1 MKAAGNTTNR
11 LRELRREIEYHNYH
25 YHVLDEPKI
34 SDSMFDQLMNQLIS
48 LERDHPHLQTTDS
61 PTQRVGGQPLS
72 GFDEVVH
79 AVPMLSLSNAFSDEQ
94 VRAFD
99 QRCQEMLEVALIT
112 YLVEPKLDGLAV
124 SLRYESGILVRAA
137 TRGDGNR
144 GEDVTQNVR
153 TIRSI
158 PLRLMGKRHPSLL
171 EVRGEVYLPRE
182 GFNRLNDR
190 QRSRNE
196 KEYVNPRNAAA
207 GSLRQLDPAITAQR
221 PLEFFCHSLG
231 TREGGSSRTGHAE
244 TLVQL
249 QSWGL
254 RTNPQNEIVQGI
266 ESCLVAYQ
274 RLLETRDKLPYEID
288 GVVYK
293 VNGLAEQTRLGS
305 IARAPRWALAH
316 KFPAEEA
323 LTFVRGIDI
332 QVGRTGALTPVAR
345 LEPVFV
351 GGVTVSNATLHNHD
365 EIRRLDVRVGDQ
377 VVIRRAGDVI
387 PELVSVVTRERLANA
402 AAYEFPKHCPACGA
416 DVIADEGGVVI
427 RCSAGL
433 ICKAQLSELIK
444 HFASRKAMDIE
455 GLGSKLVKQL
465 VDNNVINDV
474 ADLYQLDV
482 NALEALDR
490 MGNKSATNLIAS
502 IDRSR
507 QTTLARFI
515 FGLGIPHVG
524 ESTAERLALSFGS
537 VEALSNADAAEVERV
552 PDVGP
557 AISSS
562 IATFFA
568 QDRHRKVIQRLRD
581 SGVEWARPS
590 AQAVR
595 KTALAGKTVV
605 ITGALK
611 AMSRSE
617 ARQRLQDLG
626 VRVTSSVSAK
636 TTYLLAGTDPG
647 TKLDKASALGVQVI
661 DEEEFIKLLG

>member
-1 MKAAGNTTNR
+1 MKAAGNKITRIRT
-11 LRELRREIEYHNYH
+11 LRREIEDHNYH

-34 SDSMFDQLMNQLIS
+34 ADSVFDQLMNQLIS
-48 LERDHPHLQTTDS
+48 LERDHPHLQTRDS

-79 AVPMLSLSNAFSDEQ
+79 AVPMLSLTNAFTDEQ

-99 QRCQEMLEVALIT
+99 RRCQEALEVTSIT

-124 SLRYESGILVRAA
+124 SLRYESGVLVRAA
-137 TRGDGNR
+137 TRGDGGR

-158 PLRLMGKRHPSLL
+158 PLRLMGKRFPRSL

-196 KEYVNPRNAAA
+196 KPYVNPRNAAA
-207 GSLRQLDPAITAQR
+207 GSLRQLDAAITAQR

-231 TREGGSSRTGHAE
+231 MREGGSSRAGHAE
-244 TLVQL
+244 TLAQL

-254 RTNPQNEIVQGI
+254 RTNPQNQIVQGI
-266 ESCLVAYQ
+266 ESCLFAYLK
-274 RLLETRDKLPYEID
+274 LLDARDKLPYEID

-293 VNGLAEQTRLGS
+293 VNDLGEQIRLGS

-351 GGVTVSNATLHNHD
+351 GGVTVSNATLHNRD
-365 EIRRLDVRVGDQ
+365 EIRRLDVCVGDQ

-387 PELVSVVTRERLANA
+387 PELVSVVTRERPDNA
-402 AAYEFPKHCPACGA
+402 VTYEFPQHCPACGA
-416 DVIADEGGVVI
+416 DVIADEGGAVI

-433 ICKAQLSELIK
+433 ICKAQLSESIK

-482 NALEALDR
+482 TALEELDR

-507 QTTLARFI
+507 QTTLARFL

-524 ESTAERLALSFGS
+524 ESTADRLALHFGS
-537 VEALSNADAAEVERV
+537 VDALSTADATEVERV

-557 AISSS
+557 AISAS

-568 QDRHRKVIQRLRD
+568 QNRHREVIQRLRD
-581 SGVEWARPS
+581 GGVEWASPS
-590 AQAVR
+590 AQVATKSV
-595 KTALAGKTVV
+595 LAGKTVV

-611 AMSRSE
+611 SMSRSE
-617 ARQRLQDLG
+617 ARQRLQNLG
-626 VRVTSSVSAK
+626 VRVTSSVSTN

-647 TKLDKASALGVQVI
+647 AKLDKASALGVQVI
-661 DEEEFIKLLG
+661 DEEEFIKLMD

>member
-1 MKAAGNTTNR
+1 MKAAGNTTSR
-11 LRELRREIEYHNYH
+11 IRTLRREIEDHNYH

-34 SDSMFDQLMNQLIS
+34 ADSVFDQLMHQLIL
-48 LERDHPHLQTTDS
+48 LERDHPHLQTSDS
-61 PTQRVGGQPLS
+61 PTQRVGGHPLS

-79 AVPMLSLSNAFSDEQ
+79 AVPMLSLSNAFTDEQ

-99 QRCQEMLEVALIT
+99 RRCQEALEVTSIT

-124 SLRYESGILVRAA
+124 SLRYESGSLVRAA
-137 TRGDGNR
+137 TRGDGSR
-144 GEDVTQNVR
+144 GEDVTQNAR

-158 PLRLMGKRHPSLL
+158 PLRLMGKRYPRVL

-182 GFNRLNDR
+182 GFNGLNDR

-196 KEYVNPRNAAA
+196 KPYVNPRNAAA
-207 GSLRQLDPAITAQR
+207 GSLRQLDAAITAQR

-231 TREGGSSRTGHAE
+231 VREGGSSRAGHAE
-244 TLVQL
+244 TLAQL

-254 RTNPQNEIVQGI
+254 RTNPQNQIVQGI
-266 ESCLVAYQ
+266 ESCLFAYQ
-274 RLLETRDKLPYEID
+274 RLLDARDKLPYEID

-293 VNGLAEQTRLGS
+293 VNDLGEQTRLGS

-351 GGVTVSNATLHNHD
+351 GGVTVSNATLHNRD
-365 EIRRLDVRVGDQ
+365 EIRRLDVCVGDQ

-387 PELVSVVTRERLANA
+387 PELVSVVARERPDNA
-402 AAYEFPKHCPACGA
+402 VTYEFPQHCPACGA

-433 ICKAQLSELIK
+433 ICKAQLSESIK
-444 HFASRKAMDIE
+444 HFSSRKAMDIE

-482 NALEALDR
+482 NALEELDR

-507 QTTLARFI
+507 QTTLARFL

-524 ESTAERLALSFGS
+524 ESTAERLALHFGS
-537 VEALSNADAAEVERV
+537 VDALSTADATEVECV

-568 QDRHRKVIQRLRD
+568 QDRHCEVIQRLRD
-581 SGVEWARPS
+581 GGVEWARPS
-590 AQAVR
+590 ARAAT
-595 KTALAGKTVV
+595 KTVLAGKTVV

-611 AMSRSE
+611 SMSRSE

-661 DEEEFIKLLG
+661 DEEEFIKLVN

>member
-1 MKAAGNTTNR
+1 MKAAGNKISRIRT
-11 LRELRREIEYHNYH
+11 LRREIEDHNYH

-34 SDSMFDQLMNQLIS
+34 ADLVFDQLMNQLIS
-48 LERDHPHLQTTDS
+48 LERDHPHLQTSDS
-61 PTQRVGGQPLS
+61 PTQRVGGHPLS

-79 AVPMLSLSNAFSDEQ
+79 AVPMLSLSNAFTDEQ

-99 QRCQEMLEVALIT
+99 RRCQDALEVTSIT

-124 SLRYESGILVRAA
+124 SLRYESGVLVRAA
-137 TRGDGNR
+137 TRGDGSR

-158 PLRLMGKRHPSLL
+158 PLRLMGKRHPRVL

-190 QRSRNE
+190 QRLRNA
-196 KEYVNPRNAAA
+196 KPYVNPRNAAA
-207 GSLRQLDPAITAQR
+207 GSLRQLDAAITAQR

-231 TREGGSSRTGHAE
+231 MREGGSARAGHSE
-244 TLVQL
+244 TLAQL

-254 RTNPQNEIVQGI
+254 RTNPQNQVVQGI
-266 ESCLVAYQ
+266 ESCLFAYL
-274 RLLETRDKLPYEID
+274 RLLDARDKLPYEID

-293 VNGLAEQTRLGS
+293 VDDLGEQTRLGS

-351 GGVTVSNATLHNHD
+351 GGVTVSNATLHNRD
-365 EIRRLDVRVGDQ
+365 EIRRLDVCVGDQ

-387 PELVSVVTRERLANA
+387 PELVSVVTRERPDNA
-402 AAYEFPKHCPACGA
+402 VTYEFPQHCPACGA
-416 DVIADEGGVVI
+416 DVIADEGGAVI

-433 ICKAQLSELIK
+433 ICKAQLSESIK

-482 NALEALDR
+482 NALEELDR

-507 QTTLARFI
+507 ETTLARFL

-524 ESTAERLALSFGS
+524 ESTADRLALHFGS
-537 VEALSNADAAEVERV
+537 VDALSTADATEVERV

-557 AISSS
+557 AISAS

-568 QDRHRKVIQRLRD
+568 QNRHREVIQRLRD
-581 SGVEWARPS
+581 GGVEWARPS
-590 AQAVR
+590 AQVAR
-595 KTALAGKTVV
+595 KSVLAGKTVV

-611 AMSRSE
+611 SMSRSE
-617 ARQRLQDLG
+617 ARQRLQNLG
-626 VRVTSSVSAK
+626 VRVTSSVSTN

-647 TKLDKASALGVQVI
+647 AKLDKASALGVQVI
-661 DEEEFIKLLG
+661 DEEEFIKLMD

>member
-1 MKAAGNTTNR
+1 MKAAGNTTSR
-11 LRELRREIEYHNYH
+11 IRTLRREIEDHNYH

-34 SDSMFDQLMNQLIS
+34 ADSVFDQLMHQLIL
-48 LERDHPHLQTTDS
+48 LERDHPHLQTSDS
-61 PTQRVGGQPLS
+61 PTQRVGGHPLS

-79 AVPMLSLSNAFSDEQ
+79 AVPMLSLSNAFTDEQ

-99 QRCQEMLEVALIT
+99 RRCQEALEVTSIT

-124 SLRYESGILVRAA
+124 SLRYESGSLVRAA
-137 TRGDGNR
+137 TRGDGSR
-144 GEDVTQNVR
+144 GEDVTQNAR

-158 PLRLMGKRHPSLL
+158 PLRLMGKRYPRVL

-182 GFNRLNDR
+182 GFNGLNDR

-196 KEYVNPRNAAA
+196 KPYVNPRNAAA
-207 GSLRQLDPAITAQR
+207 GSLRQLDAAITAQR

-231 TREGGSSRTGHAE
+231 VREGGSSRAGHAE
-244 TLVQL
+244 TLAQL

-254 RTNPQNEIVQGI
+254 RTNPQNQIVQGI
-266 ESCLVAYQ
+266 ESCLFAYQ
-274 RLLETRDKLPYEID
+274 RLLDARDKLPYEID

-293 VNGLAEQTRLGS
+293 VNDLGEQTRLGS

-351 GGVTVSNATLHNHD
+351 GGVTVSNATLHNRD
-365 EIRRLDVRVGDQ
+365 EIRRLDVCVGDQ

-387 PELVSVVTRERLANA
+387 PELVSVVARERPDNA
-402 AAYEFPKHCPACGA
+402 VTYEFPQHCPACGA

-433 ICKAQLSELIK
+433 ICKAQLSESIK
-444 HFASRKAMDIE
+444 HFSSRKAMDIE

-482 NALEALDR
+482 NALEELDR

-507 QTTLARFI
+507 QTTLARFL

-524 ESTAERLALSFGS
+524 ESTAERLALHFGS
-537 VEALSNADAAEVERV
+537 VDALSTADATEVECV

-568 QDRHRKVIQRLRD
+568 QDRHCEVIQRLRD
-581 SGVEWARPS
+581 GGVEWARPS
-590 AQAVR
+590 AQAAT
-595 KTALAGKTVV
+595 KTVLAGKTVV

-611 AMSRSE
+611 SMSRSE

-661 DEEEFIKLLG
+661 DEEEFIKLVN

>member
-1 MKAAGNTTNR
+1 MKAAGNTTSR
-11 LRELRREIEYHNYH
+11 IRTLRREIEDHNYH

-34 SDSMFDQLMNQLIS
+34 ADSVFDQLMHQLIL
-48 LERDHPHLQTTDS
+48 LERDHPHLQTSDS
-61 PTQRVGGQPLS
+61 PTQRVGGHPLS

-79 AVPMLSLSNAFSDEQ
+79 AVPMLSLSNAFTDEQ

-99 QRCQEMLEVALIT
+99 RRCQEALEVTSIT

-124 SLRYESGILVRAA
+124 SLRYESGTLVRAA
-137 TRGDGNR
+137 TRGEGSR
-144 GEDVTQNVR
+144 GEDVTQNAR

-158 PLRLMGKRHPSLL
+158 PLRLMGKRYPRVL

-182 GFNRLNDR
+182 GFNGLNDR

-196 KEYVNPRNAAA
+196 KPYVNPRNAAA
-207 GSLRQLDPAITAQR
+207 GSLRQLAAAITAQR

-231 TREGGSSRTGHAE
+231 VREGGSSRAGHAA
-244 TLVQL
+244 TLAQL

-254 RTNPQNEIVQGI
+254 RTIPQHP
-266 ESCLVAYQ
+266 LVP
-274 RLLETRDKLPYEID
+274 RDKLPYEID

-293 VNGLAEQTRLGS
+293 VNDLGEQTRLGS

-351 GGVTVSNATLHNHD
+351 GGVTVSNATLHNRD
-365 EIRRLDVRVGDQ
+365 EIRRLDVCVGDQ

-387 PELVSVVTRERLANA
+387 PELVSVVARERPDNA
-402 AAYEFPKHCPACGA
+402 VTYEFPRHCPACGA

-433 ICKAQLSELIK
+433 ICKAQLSESIK
-444 HFASRKAMDIE
+444 HFSSRKAMDIE

-482 NALEALDR
+482 NALEELDR

-507 QTTLARFI
+507 QTTLARFL

-524 ESTAERLALSFGS
+524 ESTAERLALHFGS
-537 VEALSNADAAEVERV
+537 VDALSTADATEVERV

-568 QDRHRKVIQRLRD
+568 QDRHCEVIQRLRD
-581 SGVEWARPS
+581 GGVEWARPS
-590 AQAVR
+590 AQAAT
-595 KTALAGKTVV
+595 KTVLAGKTVV

-611 AMSRSE
+611 SMSRSE

-661 DEEEFIKLLG
+661 DEEEFIKLVN

>member
-1 MKAAGNTTNR
+1 M
-11 LRELRREIEYHNYH
+11 
-25 YHVLDEPKI
+25 
-34 SDSMFDQLMNQLIS
+34 
-48 LERDHPHLQTTDS
+48 
-61 PTQRVGGQPLS
+61 
-72 GFDEVVH
+72 
-79 AVPMLSLSNAFSDEQ
+79 
-94 VRAFD
+94 
-99 QRCQEMLEVALIT
+99 
-112 YLVEPKLDGLAV
+112 
-124 SLRYESGILVRAA
+124 
-137 TRGDGNR
+137 
-144 GEDVTQNVR
+144 
-153 TIRSI
+153 
-158 PLRLMGKRHPSLL
+158 
-171 EVRGEVYLPRE
+171 
-182 GFNRLNDR
+182 
-190 QRSRNE
+190 
-196 KEYVNPRNAAA
+196 
-207 GSLRQLDPAITAQR
+207 
-221 PLEFFCHSLG
+221 
-231 TREGGSSRTGHAE
+231 REGGSARAGHSE
-244 TLVQL
+244 TLAQL

-254 RTNPQNEIVQGI
+254 RTNPQNQVVQGI
-266 ESCLVAYQ
+266 ESCLFAYL
-274 RLLETRDKLPYEID
+274 RLLDARDKLPYEID

-293 VNGLAEQTRLGS
+293 VDDLGEQTRLGS

-351 GGVTVSNATLHNHD
+351 GGVTVSNATLHNRD
-365 EIRRLDVRVGDQ
+365 EIRRLDVCVGDQ

-387 PELVSVVTRERLANA
+387 PELVSVVTRERPDNA
-402 AAYEFPKHCPACGA
+402 VTYEFPQHCPACGA
-416 DVIADEGGVVI
+416 DVIADEGGAVI

-433 ICKAQLSELIK
+433 ICKAQLSESIK

-482 NALEALDR
+482 NALEELDR

-507 QTTLARFI
+507 ETTLARFL

-524 ESTAERLALSFGS
+524 ESTADRLALHFGS
-537 VEALSNADAAEVERV
+537 VDALSTADATEVERV

-557 AISSS
+557 AISAS

-568 QDRHRKVIQRLRD
+568 QNRHREVIQRLRD
-581 SGVEWARPS
+581 GGVEWARPS
-590 AQAVR
+590 AQVAR
-595 KTALAGKTVV
+595 KSVLAGKTVV

-611 AMSRSE
+611 SMSRSE

-626 VRVTSSVSAK
+626 VRVTSSVSTN

-647 TKLDKASALGVQVI
+647 AKLDKASALGVQVI
-661 DEEEFIKLLG
+661 DEEEFIKLMD

>member
-1 MKAAGNTTNR
+1 MKAAGNTTSR
-11 LRELRREIEYHNYH
+11 MRTLRREIEDHNYH

-34 SDSMFDQLMNQLIS
+34 ADSVFDQLMHQLIL
-48 LERDHPHLQTTDS
+48 LERDHPHLQTSDS
-61 PTQRVGGQPLS
+61 PTQRVGGHPLS

-79 AVPMLSLSNAFSDEQ
+79 AVPMLSLSNAFTDEQ

-99 QRCQEMLEVALIT
+99 RRCQEALEVTSIT

-124 SLRYESGILVRAA
+124 SLRYESGSLVRAA
-137 TRGDGNR
+137 TRGDGSR
-144 GEDVTQNVR
+144 GEDVTQNAR

-158 PLRLMGKRHPSLL
+158 PLRLMGKRYPRVL

-182 GFNRLNDR
+182 GFNGLNDR

-196 KEYVNPRNAAA
+196 KPYVNPRNAAA
-207 GSLRQLDPAITAQR
+207 GSLRQLDAAITAQR

-231 TREGGSSRTGHAE
+231 VREGGSSRAGHAE
-244 TLVQL
+244 TLAQL

-254 RTNPQNEIVQGI
+254 RTNPQNQIVQGI
-266 ESCLVAYQ
+266 ESCLFAYQ
-274 RLLETRDKLPYEID
+274 RLLDARDKLPYEID

-293 VNGLAEQTRLGS
+293 VNDLGEQTRLGS

-332 QVGRTGALTPVAR
+332 QVGRTGAVTPVAR

-351 GGVTVSNATLHNHD
+351 GGVTVSNATLHNRD
-365 EIRRLDVRVGDQ
+365 EIRRLDVCVGDQ

-387 PELVSVVTRERLANA
+387 PELVSVVARERPDNA
-402 AAYEFPKHCPACGA
+402 VAYEFPQHCPACGA

-433 ICKAQLSELIK
+433 ICKAQLSESIK
-444 HFASRKAMDIE
+444 HFSSRKAMDIE

-482 NALEALDR
+482 HALEELDR

-507 QTTLARFI
+507 QTTLARFL

-524 ESTAERLALSFGS
+524 ESTAERLALHFGS
-537 VEALSNADAAEVERV
+537 VNALSTADATEVERV

-568 QDRHRKVIQRLRD
+568 QDRHCEVIQRLRD
-581 SGVEWARPS
+581 GGVEWARPS
-590 AQAVR
+590 AQAAT
-595 KTALAGKTVV
+595 KTVLAGKTVV

-611 AMSRSE
+611 SMSRSE

-636 TTYLLAGTDPG
+636 TTYLLAGADPG

-661 DEEEFIKLLG
+661 DEEEFIKLVN

>member
-1 MKAAGNTTNR
+1 MKAAGNTTSR
-11 LRELRREIEYHNYH
+11 IRTLRREIEDHNYH

-34 SDSMFDQLMNQLIS
+34 ADSVFDQLMHQLIL
-48 LERDHPHLQTTDS
+48 LERDHPHLQTSDS
-61 PTQRVGGQPLS
+61 PTQRVGGHPLS

-79 AVPMLSLSNAFSDEQ
+79 AVPMLSLSNAFTDEQ

-99 QRCQEMLEVALIT
+99 RRCQEALEVTSIT

-124 SLRYESGILVRAA
+124 SLRYESGSLVRAA
-137 TRGDGNR
+137 TRGDGSR
-144 GEDVTQNVR
+144 GEDVTQNAR

-158 PLRLMGKRHPSLL
+158 PLRLMGKRYPRVL

-182 GFNRLNDR
+182 GFNGLNDR

-196 KEYVNPRNAAA
+196 KPYVNPRNAAA
-207 GSLRQLDPAITAQR
+207 GSLRQLDAAITAQR

-231 TREGGSSRTGHAE
+231 VREGGSSRAGHAE
-244 TLVQL
+244 TLAQL

-254 RTNPQNEIVQGI
+254 RTNPQNQIVQGI
-266 ESCLVAYQ
+266 ESCLFAYQ
-274 RLLETRDKLPYEID
+274 RLLDARDKLPYEID

-293 VNGLAEQTRLGS
+293 VNDLGEQTRLGS

-351 GGVTVSNATLHNHD
+351 GGVTVSNATLHNRD
-365 EIRRLDVRVGDQ
+365 EIRRLDVCVGDQ

-387 PELVSVVTRERLANA
+387 PELVSVVARERPDNA
-402 AAYEFPKHCPACGA
+402 VTYEFPQHCPACGA
-416 DVIADEGGVVI
+416 DVIADEGGAVI

-433 ICKAQLSELIK
+433 ICKAQLSESIK
-444 HFASRKAMDIE
+444 HFSSRKAMDIE

-482 NALEALDR
+482 NALEELDR

-507 QTTLARFI
+507 QTTLARFL

-524 ESTAERLALSFGS
+524 ESTAERLALHFGS
-537 VEALSNADAAEVERV
+537 VNALSTADATEVERV

-568 QDRHRKVIQRLRD
+568 QDRHCEVIQRLRD
-581 SGVEWARPS
+581 GGVEWARPS
-590 AQAVR
+590 AQAAT
-595 KTALAGKTVV
+595 KTVLAGKTVV

-611 AMSRSE
+611 SMSRSE

-661 DEEEFIKLLG
+661 DEEEFIKLVN

>member
-1 MKAAGNTTNR
+1 MKAAGNKITRIRT
-11 LRELRREIEYHNYH
+11 LRREIEDHNYH

-34 SDSMFDQLMNQLIS
+34 ADLVFDQLMTQLIS
-48 LERDHPHLQTTDS
+48 LERDHPHLQTSDS
-61 PTQRVGGQPLS
+61 PTQRVGGHPLS

-79 AVPMLSLSNAFSDEQ
+79 AVPMLSLSNAFTDEQ

-99 QRCQEMLEVALIT
+99 RRCQEALEVTSIT

-124 SLRYESGILVRAA
+124 SLRYESGVLVRAA
-137 TRGDGNR
+137 TRGDGSR

-158 PLRLMGKRHPSLL
+158 PLRLMGKRYPRVL

-190 QRSRNE
+190 QRLRNE
-196 KEYVNPRNAAA
+196 KPYVNPRNAAA
-207 GSLRQLDPAITAQR
+207 GSLRQLDAAITAQR

-231 TREGGSSRTGHAE
+231 MREGGSSRAGHSE
-244 TLVQL
+244 TLAQL

-254 RTNPQNEIVQGI
+254 RTNPQNQVVQGI
-266 ESCLVAYQ
+266 ESCLFAYL
-274 RLLETRDKLPYEID
+274 RLLDARDKLPYEID

-293 VNGLAEQTRLGS
+293 VDDLGEQTRLGS

-323 LTFVRGIDI
+323 VTFVRGIDI

-351 GGVTVSNATLHNHD
+351 GGVTVSNATLHNRD
-365 EIRRLDVRVGDQ
+365 EIRRLDVCVGDQ

-387 PELVSVVTRERLANA
+387 PELVSVVTRERPDNA
-402 AAYEFPKHCPACGA
+402 VTFEFPQHCPACGA
-416 DVIADEGGVVI
+416 DVIADEGGAII

-433 ICKAQLSELIK
+433 ICKAQLSESIK

-482 NALEALDR
+482 NALEELDR

-507 QTTLARFI
+507 QTTLARFL

-524 ESTAERLALSFGS
+524 ESTADRLALHFGS
-537 VEALSNADAAEVERV
+537 MDALSTADATEVERV

-557 AISSS
+557 AISAS

-568 QDRHRKVIQRLRD
+568 QNRHREVIQRLRD
-581 SGVEWARPS
+581 GGVEWARPS
-590 AQAVR
+590 AQVAR
-595 KTALAGKTVV
+595 KSVLAGKTVV

-611 AMSRSE
+611 SMSRSE

-626 VRVTSSVSAK
+626 VRVTSSVSTN
-636 TTYLLAGTDPG
+636 TTYLLAGTNPG
-647 TKLDKASALGVQVI
+647 AKLDKASALGVQVI
-661 DEEEFIKLLG
+661 DEEEFIKLMD

>member
-1 MKAAGNTTNR
+1 MKAAGNKITRIRT
-11 LRELRREIEYHNYH
+11 LRREIEDHNYH

-34 SDSMFDQLMNQLIS
+34 ADLVFDQLMTQLIS
-48 LERDHPHLQTTDS
+48 LERDHPHLQTSDS
-61 PTQRVGGQPLS
+61 PTQRVGGHPLS

-79 AVPMLSLSNAFSDEQ
+79 AVPMLSLSNAFTDEQ

-99 QRCQEMLEVALIT
+99 RRCQEALEVTSIT

-124 SLRYESGILVRAA
+124 SLRYESGVLVRAA
-137 TRGDGNR
+137 TRGDGSR

-158 PLRLMGKRHPSLL
+158 PLRLMGKRYPRVL

-190 QRSRNE
+190 QRLRNE
-196 KEYVNPRNAAA
+196 KPYVNPRNAAA
-207 GSLRQLDPAITAQR
+207 GSLRQLDAAITAQR

-231 TREGGSSRTGHAE
+231 MREGGSSRAGHSE
-244 TLVQL
+244 TLAQL

-254 RTNPQNEIVQGI
+254 RTNPQNQVVQGI
-266 ESCLVAYQ
+266 ESCLFAYL
-274 RLLETRDKLPYEID
+274 RLLDARDKLPYEID

-293 VNGLAEQTRLGS
+293 VDDLGEQTRLGS

-323 LTFVRGIDI
+323 VTFVRGIDI

-351 GGVTVSNATLHNHD
+351 GGVTVSNATLHNRD
-365 EIRRLDVRVGDQ
+365 EIRRLDVCVGDQ

-387 PELVSVVTRERLANA
+387 PELVSVVTRERPDNA
-402 AAYEFPKHCPACGA
+402 VTFEFPQHCPACGA
-416 DVIADEGGVVI
+416 DVIADEGGAII

-433 ICKAQLSELIK
+433 ICKAQLSESIK

-482 NALEALDR
+482 NALEELDR

-507 QTTLARFI
+507 QTTLARFL

-524 ESTAERLALSFGS
+524 ESTADRLALHFGS
-537 VEALSNADAAEVERV
+537 MDALSTADATEVERV

-557 AISSS
+557 AISAS

-568 QDRHRKVIQRLRD
+568 QNRHREVIQRLRD
-581 SGVEWARPS
+581 GGVEWALPS
-590 AQAVR
+590 AQVAR
-595 KTALAGKTVV
+595 KSVLAGKTVV

-611 AMSRSE
+611 SMSRSE

-626 VRVTSSVSAK
+626 VRVTSSVSTN
-636 TTYLLAGTDPG
+636 TTYLLAGTNPG
-647 TKLDKASALGVQVI
+647 AKLDKASALGVQVI
-661 DEEEFIKLLG
+661 DEEEFIKLMD